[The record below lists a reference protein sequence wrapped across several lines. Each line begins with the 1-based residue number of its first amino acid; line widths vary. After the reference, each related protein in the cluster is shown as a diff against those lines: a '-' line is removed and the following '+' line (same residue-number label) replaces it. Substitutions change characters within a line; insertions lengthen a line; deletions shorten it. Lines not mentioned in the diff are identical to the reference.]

1 MAVETMVASIAIM
14 NMAAMTEATTS
25 GRRLVG
31 AAGMSA
37 KVGCPRPRGTAS
49 EGGSGRICDHD
60 LLQAE
65 EGQPAAAPF
74 GVRGTGA
81 TGLGGRAGLR
91 RVGRVGRHPAPHP
104 AAACWRPR
112 RFGGGVRK
120 TRPGI

>member
-37 KVGCPRPRGTAS
+37 KVGRPRPRGTAS
-49 EGGSGRICDHD
+49 EGGSGRIRDHD

-65 EGQPAAAPF
+65 EGQPAAAPLA
-74 GVRGTGA
+74 RP
-81 TGLGGRAGLR
+81 LGRSWSR
-91 RVGRVGRHPAPHP
+91 R
-104 AAACWRPR
+104 
-112 RFGGGVRK
+112 
-120 TRPGI
+120 TRMVPGIAPRSARISCAYSVLSAFAPEYPDNTRCCVFGQ